1 MAWSALTNPLSS
13 AVTYDQSISA
23 RRQTSQ
29 VITGAGADNWFR
41 GPPWSISCQMI
52 PACLCLRN
60 HFWEVWLIRVLSLDL
75 SNANSSSHPTQ
86 LMCTF
91 KVGLHFNPKKT
102 INHLALFRSARTSY
116 RAFHPLRPV
125 WRGRPLANNHLEGPA
140 WCKSSSVVAC
150 LLQIIIRRHQPLANH
165 HTEWPAS
172 CKSGGTGLLQMIIL
186 RDWPLANNHLDGLVS
201 CKW

>member
-41 GPPWSISCQMI
+41 GSPWSISCQMI

-60 HFWEVWLIRVLSLDL
+60 HFWEVWLIRILSLDL

-102 INHLALFRSARTSY
+102 INQLALFRSARTSY

-125 WRGRPLANNHLEGPA
+125 WRCRPLANNHLEG
-140 WCKSSSVVAC
+140 
-150 LLQIIIRRHQPLANH
+150 
-165 HTEWPAS
+165 PAS

-186 RDWPLANNHLDGLVS
+186 RDRPLANDH
-201 CKW
+201 

>member
-41 GPPWSISCQMI
+41 GSPWSISCQMI

-60 HFWEVWLIRVLSLDL
+60 HFWEVWLIRILSLDL

-86 LMCTF
+86 LICTF
-91 KVGLHFNPKKT
+91 KVGLHFNPQKKQSIT
-102 INHLALFRSARTSY
+102 LPFLGPHGPLIEPSIPSVPSGGAGLLQIIIWGAGLVQIVICSGLPFANHQ
-116 RAFHPLRPV
+116 
-125 WRGRPLANNHLEGPA
+125 PLANNHLEG
-140 WCKSSSVVAC
+140 
-150 LLQIIIRRHQPLANH
+150 
-165 HTEWPAS
+165 PAS
-172 CKSGGTGLLQMIIL
+172 CKSGGTGLL
-186 RDWPLANNHLDGLVS
+186 
-201 CKW
+201 